1 MIVNNAAM
9 NTGVHVPF
17 RIAVSPNIYPGKTI
31 DICTS
36 VFRVALFILAKAWKQ
51 PKYPSTDEWIKE
63 M

>member
-1 MIVNNAAM
+1 MENSKLKVELPYDPAIPLL
-9 NTGVHVPF
+9 G
-17 RIAVSPNIYPGKTI
+17 IYPGKTI

-51 PKYPSTDEWIKE
+51 PKYPSTDEWIKK